1 MTVALREA
9 DHRKAIC
16 CLLAVEIADYEAK
29 PVLDQVRLAQQFH
42 HLLHESKVDA
52 SSDECV
58 SVVGEGSALLG
69 FFADAQE
76 CFATALRIREA
87 TLSQYRDLSL
97 RIGVNLGQ
105 AEIATDEFGNPQV
118 SGAARR
124 DTDRLMRL
132 SPPCQISVSRQF
144 FEVLARAAPEL
155 AHLLEYRGLHPDPTG
170 PPLGL
175 YRISAAQ
182 TESGGRSSDPSSS
195 AGDGRRTLSA
205 TTPPQPMAKQGSGL
219 SRLWLGCV
227 VLLSVGCVLLSLLA
241 VATLVSLIARP
252 SARAPSASLTISTPQ
267 TLTPTPVAL
276 PPPAVAREAM
286 DPGVAKPTTPPSK
299 RNTRRPMERSEP
311 SPAEDITQVAQATPL
326 AEQETALPSNG
337 AGQLSQPEPS
347 VQAAEPAPPHET
359 SPVQPARSGMVLLAV
374 KPWGEVF
381 IDGRQIGI
389 TPPLKVFDLPIGRH
403 TLTITNSSLP
413 IYQQELDVEPE
424 TILKVVHDFACEPT
438 RDKICRAG
446 LGKAREVR
454 SLPGSE
460 TADTASRQ

>member
-1 MTVALREA
+1 
-9 DHRKAIC
+9 
-16 CLLAVEIADYEAK
+16 
-29 PVLDQVRLAQQFH
+29 
-42 HLLHESKVDA
+42 
-52 SSDECV
+52 
-58 SVVGEGSALLG
+58 
-69 FFADAQE
+69 
-76 CFATALRIREA
+76 
-87 TLSQYRDLSL
+87 
-97 RIGVNLGQ
+97 
-105 AEIATDEFGNPQV
+105 
-118 SGAARR
+118 
-124 DTDRLMRL
+124 
-132 SPPCQISVSRQF
+132 
-144 FEVLARAAPEL
+144 
-155 AHLLEYRGLHPDPTG
+155 
-170 PPLGL
+170 
-175 YRISAAQ
+175 
-182 TESGGRSSDPSSS
+182 
-195 AGDGRRTLSA
+195 
-205 TTPPQPMAKQGSGL
+205 MAKQGSGL

-252 SARAPSASLTISTPQ
+252 SARAPSASLSASTPQ

-311 SPAEDITQVAQATPL
+311 SPAEDITQVAQAAPL

-347 VQAAEPAPPHET
+347 VRADEPAPPRET
-359 SPVQPARSGMVLLAV
+359 SPIQPARSGMVLLAV

-413 IYQQELDVEPE
+413 IYQQELEVEPE
-424 TILKVVHDFACEPT
+424 TIIKVVHDFACEPT

-446 LGKAREVR
+446 FGKAREIR
-454 SLPGSE
+454 PLPGSE